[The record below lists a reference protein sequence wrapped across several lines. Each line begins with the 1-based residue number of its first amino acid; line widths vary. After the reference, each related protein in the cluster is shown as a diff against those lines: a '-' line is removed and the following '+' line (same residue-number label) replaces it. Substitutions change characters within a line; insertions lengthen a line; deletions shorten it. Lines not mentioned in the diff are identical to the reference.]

1 MDLQFYCNH
10 NILLSDMITARSY
23 INLVLNFVLI
33 FSSAFGG
40 ANAIIVGYN
49 VGSHD
54 YDGAK
59 KATNLTFLICYSI
72 ILFLVTIL
80 NLSGK
85 LIFPLITSNTVIL
98 NAIYTV
104 IPIVFL
110 LESRRCVNLI
120 YINMLKSSG
129 DTIYPVVCAI
139 FSMFLIASFGSY
151 LFVSVFHFGL
161 IGIFLAQA
169 LDEITRA
176 ILVLLRF
183 KSNKWMNKSIV

>member
-1 MDLQFYCNH
+1 
-10 NILLSDMITARSY
+10 MIASAAEGSCATNALKF
-23 INLVLNFVLI
+23 IDKI
-33 FSSAFGG
+33 FSSAFGS

-59 KATNLTFLICYSI
+59 KATNITFLICYPI
-72 ILFLVTIL
+72 VLFVVTIL

-98 NAIYTV
+98 NAIYEV
-104 IPIVFL
+104 IPIIFL
-110 LESRRCVNLI
+110 LESGRCVNLI